1 MSDILEQAKLVLK
14 NRQGFETSLSSAQ
27 AVLKS
32 KEEGLDKFQKEVR
45 QSFPTVNT
53 LEDLQNSLKAD
64 EAELAQVLERIKT
77 EAPELLA

>member
-45 QSFPTVNT
+45 QDRKSV
-53 LEDLQNSLKAD
+53 
-64 EAELAQVLERIKT
+64 V
-77 EAPELLA
+77 